1 VPGNEPVTDQ
11 CEPVTNESAIAVPEV
26 DPVAAANPQFT
37 AAELAFFRS
46 VARG

>member
-1 VPGNEPVTDQ
+1 VTI
-11 CEPVTNESAIAVPEV
+11 ESTIAVPEV